1 MQLTYYGHSSFGL
14 SYQDEHILLDPFISP
29 NELAK
34 GKHIMDIP
42 ANYILLSHGHED
54 HIFDCEAIAKDKN
67 SLVVANFEIISWL
80 SNKGITHVHP
90 MNIGGKKQLGAFSVK
105 MVNAIHSSCLP
116 DGSNGGNPSGFVI
129 SVAGKY
135 IYYSGDTA
143 LHYDMKIIAEQYKID
158 VAILCIGGNFTMDA
172 EDAVVAAKWLNV
184 KNVVAMHFDT
194 FPYIAIQKQKAQ
206 EIFTNQG
213 IGLQFME
220 IGSHITL

>member
-1 MQLTYYGHSSFGL
+1 
-14 SYQDEHILLDPFISP
+14 
-29 NELAK
+29 
-34 GKHIMDIP
+34 MDIP

-67 SLVVANFEIISWL
+67 SLVVANYEIISWL
-80 SNKGITHVHP
+80 SNKGITYVHP
-90 MNIGGKKQLGAFSVK
+90 MNIGGKKQLGAFTVK

-129 SVAGKY
+129 SVAGKN

-143 LHYDMKIIAEQYKID
+143 LHYDMKIIAELYKID
-158 VAILCIGGNFTMDA
+158 VAILSIGGNFTMDA
-172 EDAVVAAKWLNV
+172 EDAVVAAQWLNV

-213 IGLQFME
+213 IGIQFME

>member
-1 MQLTYYGHSSFGL
+1 
-14 SYQDEHILLDPFISP
+14 
-29 NELAK
+29 
-34 GKHIMDIP
+34 
-42 ANYILLSHGHED
+42 
-54 HIFDCEAIAKDKN
+54 
-67 SLVVANFEIISWL
+67 
-80 SNKGITHVHP
+80 
-90 MNIGGKKQLGAFSVK
+90 

-129 SVAGKY
+129 SVAGKN

-143 LHYDMKIIAEQYKID
+143 LHYDMKIIAELYKID
-158 VAILCIGGNFTMDA
+158 VAILSIGGNFTMDA
-172 EDAVVAAKWLNV
+172 EDAVVAAQWLNV

-213 IGLQFME
+213 IGIQFME